1 MFDAALAEFQTG
13 VQLTGGSAFSLSKLG
28 HGFALAGSPD
38 RSRSLLSQLLE
49 FSREKYVSPFDIA
62 TIHTGLG
69 EHDEAFSFL
78 ERAFEERSLWMG
90 YLNVEPQL
98 DPLRADL
105 RFQDLLRRVGL
116 IS

>member
-1 MFDAALAEFQTG
+1 
-13 VQLTGGSAFSLSKLG
+13 
-28 HGFALAGSPD
+28 
-38 RSRSLLSQLLE
+38 LLE